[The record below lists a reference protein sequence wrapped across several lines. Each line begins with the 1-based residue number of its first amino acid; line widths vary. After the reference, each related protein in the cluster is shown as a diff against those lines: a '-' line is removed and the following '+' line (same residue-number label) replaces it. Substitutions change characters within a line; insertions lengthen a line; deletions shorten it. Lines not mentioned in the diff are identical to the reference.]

1 MTCSARWEFESRWS
15 APSGTCRTRMRS
27 ATTSRGSVDF
37 SSSRVTRDSVAC
49 RESCYRE
56 PSVHGKS
63 CGTSG
68 TSQKFSCASIVGS
81 RLRPDESL
89 DSQVVLYDHLT
100 STGQELFGKGTRLA
114 RLQIHVDSGQHGDR
128 GDLIGLLVPHL
139 VKEPDDLL
147 SHFEDPGS
155 DRNDIPGAQLPFVR
169 GILLDPRHSAIVLAQ
184 ERGCKAQRREQM
196 PGGLVELADVPHH
209 VHLSHVVALPRID
222 GATIGDR

>member
-1 MTCSARWEFESRWS
+1 MTCSARWEVGSRWS
-15 APSGTCRTRMRS
+15 ASSGTCRTWMRS
-27 ATTSRGSVDF
+27 ATTLRGSVDF

-49 RESCYRE
+49 RESWYRE
-56 PSVHGKS
+56 LRPWKILWNVW
-63 CGTSG
+63 
-68 TSQKFSCASIVGS
+68 TSQKFTWASVVGS

-89 DSQVVLYDHLT
+89 DSHVVLDDHLT
-100 STGQELFGKGTRLA
+100 PTGQELFGKGTGLA

-169 GILLDPRHSAIVLAQ
+169 GILLDPRHPTIMLAQ
-184 ERGCKAQRREQM
+184 ERRCKAQRREHM
-196 PGGLVELADVPHH
+196 PGGLVKLADEIGRASCRERMEIKVRGE
-209 VHLSHVVALPRID
+209 ALEVE
-222 GATIGDR
+222 